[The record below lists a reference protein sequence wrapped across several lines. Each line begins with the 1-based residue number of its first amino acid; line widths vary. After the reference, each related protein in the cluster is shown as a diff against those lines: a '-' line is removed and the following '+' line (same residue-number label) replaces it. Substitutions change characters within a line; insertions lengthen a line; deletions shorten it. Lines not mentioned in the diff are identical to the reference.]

1 MNPIMFPLVIVA
13 AIILWFLLAA
23 IFKPVGA
30 ILELL
35 WNDVKK
41 ALKGNEKEKKEENI
55 ENE

>member
-1 MNPIMFPLVIVA
+1 MNPIMFPLVIV
-13 AIILWFLLAA
+13 AA

-41 ALKGNEKEKKEENI
+41 ALKGNEKEKKEENK

>member
-35 WNDVKK
+35 RNDVKK
-41 ALKGNEKEKKEENI
+41 ALKGNEKEKKEENK